1 MALNQ
6 ISVSCKSKKNI
17 YLVGFLR
24 RLQPKQS
31 SPIKQFS
38 LSKTI
43 SKEVNITANT
53 AAIALFSL
61 SPHSFYFSFPCSFLG
76 GFSGSF
82 CFWSFSCQ
90 KTKTFGTFWNIQQG
104 NALAFTATF
113 TLIFVNVLTSSHIQ
127 VSLFWSFLFS
137 SW

>member
-6 ISVSCKSKKNI
+6 ISVNCKSKKNI

-43 SKEVNITANT
+43 SKEVNITANN
-53 AAIALFSL
+53 AAIFFSL
-61 SPHSFYFSFPCSFLG
+61 SPNSFCFSFPCSFLG
-76 GFSGSF
+76 GFSSSF

-90 KTKTFGTFWNIQQG
+90 KSKTFGTFWNIQQG
-104 NALAFTATF
+104 NALAFTATY
-113 TLIFVNVLTSSHIQ
+113 TLIFVNVLNPSHIQ